1 MSKKGMV
8 SRDFVISLLL
18 VVVVIGGTWRYARY
32 QMLHPPT
39 EKIRNRQKLVA
50 LTDSRVTEGSGIF
63 LLASGGFGVGETLC
77 VTYAIETPYGIQI
90 KKERLENSD
99 VYIQETDDETP
110 QRYEV
115 HYTGI
120 RCCCT
125 QRVVFI
131 VPKGSV
137 KRTFEVDL
145 E

>member
-18 VVVVIGGTWRYARY
+18 VVVVIGGVWKYARY
-32 QMLHPPT
+32 QMLHPPP
-39 EKIRNRQKLVA
+39 EKIRNRQRLVA
-50 LTDSRVTEGSGIF
+50 LTDSRITEGSGIF
-63 LLASGGFGVGETLC
+63 LLACGGFDVGETLSI
-77 VTYAIETPYGIQI
+77 TYAVETPYGIQI

-99 VYIQETDDETP
+99 IYIQETDDETP

-115 HYTGI
+115 YSTGI
-120 RCCCT
+120 CSRCFY
-125 QRVVFI
+125 RIVFI